1 LFLFSLGR
9 ALRDPILEF
18 WMIHGVERSIKVR
31 PATNFDCEWSSNGII
46 HRQDL
51 GNVPNSDRRIRKQRG
66 EEIGVLQSI
75 IVSDGNITK
84 GWLTGCVS
92 T

>member
-1 LFLFSLGR
+1 MLLLSLRR

-18 WMIHGVERSIKVR
+18 RMIHGIERSIKVG
-31 PATNFDCEWSSNGII
+31 PAANFDCEWSSNGII
-46 HRQDL
+46 HGQDL
-51 GNVPNSDRRIRKQRG
+51 GNVTNGDRWIRKQRG

-75 IVSDGNITK
+75 MASDGKTTK
-84 GWLTGCVS
+84 GNFTGCVS